1 MGLKDIQI
9 VLRVTDKKKKKELQT
24 LPEFISKEIYLII
37 FFFLPFQLRETPCI
51 GGCKEIIMKKSF

>member
-9 VLRVTDKKKKKELQT
+9 VLRVTDKKKKELQT
-24 LPEFISKEIYLII
+24 LPEFISKEIYLI

-51 GGCKEIIMKKSF
+51 GGCKEIIMKK

>member
-9 VLRVTDKKKKKELQT
+9 VLRVTDKKKKKKELQT
-24 LPEFISKEIYLII
+24 LPEFISKEIHLII
-37 FFFLPFQLRETPCI
+37 FFLPFQLRETPCI